1 MCNTCLPCVTGD
13 EYTTDVYQPLYTVQQ
28 KKKVYQFLRCAYIN
42 TYFFFFIF
50 LHRSLYWSLHCWLHV
65 YYGLYR
71 IKSWN
76 LPCEKLIGEKYRY
89 LSSSHFQHQWCLNG
103 LSLINTYTASRR
115 YVLLLL
121 YKYFFIRILN
131 KFWIHLTVMI
141 EYVNKEYNSSQQLA

>member
-1 MCNTCLPCVTGD
+1 MNIQQMFTSLCI
-13 EYTTDVYQPLYTVQQ
+13 LYS
-28 KKKVYQFLRCAYIN
+28 KKKRFTNFWDVHILIPI
-42 TYFFFFIF
+42 FFFIF

-71 IKSWN
+71 ITSWN
-76 LPCEKLIGEKYRY
+76 LPCEKLIGEKYLTTLPTSMMLKWTLPNKY
-89 LSSSHFQHQWCLNG
+89 IYSH
-103 LSLINTYTASRR
+103 RR
-115 YVLLLL
+115 YVPLLL

>member
-28 KKKVYQFLRCAYIN
+28 EKKVYQFLRCAYIN

-76 LPCEKLIGEKYRY
+76 LPCEKLIGKKYLITLPTSMMLKWTLPNKY
-89 LSSSHFQHQWCLNG
+89 IYSQSSICTVVTVQVIFYSHIKQILDLSDSHDW
-103 LSLINTYTASRR
+103 
-115 YVLLLL
+115 
-121 YKYFFIRILN
+121 IR
-131 KFWIHLTVMI
+131 
-141 EYVNKEYNSSQQLA
+141 QQRI